1 MSLAQ
6 HHRCCTH
13 GAPRTRV
20 SEIRLVRPLRVSRHI
35 RPAAIGGP
43 GPGNSRH
50 AELLGGQGRP
60 GATSAGQR
68 PDVEADDRFARSD
81 MSIAHAFAARQ
92 AFAKAIR
99 GGEPGMNLAQAALWA
114 SAEDDA
120 LSSHST
126 IELPV
131 PSFLERL
138 DAVAQHV
145 KQQLAQ
151 ALPPTSPAASP
162 TGKADAG
169 KEAAPAAKQPAPS
182 GGKLSFLTSSP
193 RQVNDIQLE
202 NQNLR
207 SVPAAEGAG
216 PAGSYSIAQAEE
228 VLKVVEA
235 ALFVKPAP
243 RPFPGAAPGSAAAAA
258 GNTAERGNQGRPQA
272 GAAMAAAAA
281 GSAAAPAPRTMRAR
295 WQQWQE
301 QHKGVNCLG
310 FKVPEHGRSALPN
323 NTVVHHAGAWEDSRD
338 GYLHETLIRRHGH
351 PAALAI
357 IYAEVMRRLL
367 EEGVVDF
374 AVRMELND
382 YDGEEQGWLDPPT
395 GVPLPG
401 VTRASLQ
408 QQQGL
413 PSPITA
419 AKGVI
424 GGLLGVLDPYAR
436 NAATAGAGSSSSS
449 AGTGDAP
456 MRHLNSCSGDVVCEL
471 QRHLKRSY
479 WPWEWDNSSAD
490 SYEDGGNNS
499 WGGFRAA
506 AKAALG
512 QGVSATVQAV
522 SKAAA
527 SRIERGVSTSPG
539 AGDIRRATAATERLV
554 LLSEACH
561 ADEKTCMNERRDL
574 AVLRLH
580 QGDLA
585 GARAELQTVMHSRYF
600 RVGMEQQDREL
611 CYKLAEL
618 VKDVKVPKGEPEPQ

>member
-1 MSLAQ
+1 MS
-6 HHRCCTH
+6 
-13 GAPRTRV
+13 V
-20 SEIRLVRPLRVSRHI
+20 
-35 RPAAIGGP
+35 
-43 GPGNSRH
+43 
-50 AELLGGQGRP
+50 
-60 GATSAGQR
+60 
-68 PDVEADDRFARSD
+68 
-81 MSIAHAFAARQ
+81 AHAFAARQ

-99 GGEPGMNLAQAALWA
+99 GGEPAMNLAQAALWA

-145 KQQLAQ
+145 KQQLAL
-151 ALPPTSPAASP
+151 ALPLPPASPAASP
-162 TGKADAG
+162 TGKDAG

-182 GGKLSFLTSSP
+182 GGVLSFLTSSP

-207 SVPAAEGAG
+207 SVAATEGGAPAG
-216 PAGSYSIAQAEE
+216 PYSVTQAEE

-243 RPFPGAAPGSAAAAA
+243 RPFANATPGAAGAAA
-258 GNTAERGNQGRPQA
+258 GNAAERGNQGRPQA
-272 GAAMAAAAA
+272 GAAMAATPP
-281 GSAAAPAPRTMRAR
+281 SSTSNAAPAPRTMRAR

-338 GYLHETLIRRHGH
+338 GYLHETLIRRQGH

-382 YDGEEQGWLDPPT
+382 YDDPPT

-401 VTRASLQ
+401 VTRATLQ

-424 GGLLGVLDPYAR
+424 GGLLGVLDPHAR
-436 NAATAGAGSSSSS
+436 SAATGGAGGSSSSNGG
-449 AGTGDAP
+449 AGDAP
-456 MRHLNSCSGDVVCEL
+456 VRHLNSCSGDVVCEL

-479 WPWEWDNSSAD
+479 WPWEWDNSGVD
-490 SYEDGGNNS
+490 SYEEGGNNS

-522 SKAAA
+522 SQAAA

-585 GARAELQTVMHSRYF
+585 GARTELQSVMHSRYF

-618 VKDVKVPKGEPEPQ
+618 VKDVKVPKGEQEPQPLTLQRVLTASAPGPSSRRLPLTW

>member
-1 MSLAQ
+1 PAQRHGHLPPLNCATAHVLTSDTNKRNQLAISSGRHSSRYSSVSAHSYRRIACYQAACFDHRMSLAQ

-20 SEIRLVRPLRVSRHI
+20 SETRLRPLHVSRHI

-99 GGEPGMNLAQAALWA
+99 GGEPAMNLAQAALWA

-162 TGKADAG
+162 TGKDAG

-235 ALFVKPAP
+235 ALF
-243 RPFPGAAPGSAAAAA
+243 
-258 GNTAERGNQGRPQA
+258 
-272 GAAMAAAAA
+272 
-281 GSAAAPAPRTMRAR
+281 
-295 WQQWQE
+295 QWQE

-338 GYLHETLIRRHGH
+338 GYLHETLIRRQGH

-382 YDGEEQGWLDPPT
+382 YDDPPT

-419 AKGVI
+419 AKG
-424 GGLLGVLDPYAR
+424 
-436 NAATAGAGSSSSS
+436 
-449 AGTGDAP
+449 
-456 MRHLNSCSGDVVCEL
+456 
-471 QRHLKRSY
+471 
-479 WPWEWDNSSAD
+479 EWDNSSAD

-561 ADEKTCMNERRDL
+561 ADEKTCMNERCDARWWRGGGSR
-574 AVLRLH
+574 LRPQAEAAPLL
-580 QGDLA
+580 QAGVECEEL
-585 GARAELQTVMHSRYF
+585 GARTLQS
-600 RVGMEQQDREL
+600 
-611 CYKLAEL
+611 
-618 VKDVKVPKGEPEPQ
+618 KVPNTGSLPAF